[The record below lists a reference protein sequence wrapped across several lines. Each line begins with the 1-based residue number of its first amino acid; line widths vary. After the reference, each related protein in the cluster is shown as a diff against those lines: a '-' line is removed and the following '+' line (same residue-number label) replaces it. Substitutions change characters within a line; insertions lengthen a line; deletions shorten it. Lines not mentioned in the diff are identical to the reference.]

1 MPQPGEQP
9 DSRADDSAGAPGSR
23 AASAADSAGP
33 RDPRDSRA
41 TSAAAGPGTAST
53 AAGPASATSGADH
66 HHLDHADSAE
76 RTLPDPVVDTAV
88 GFLDLLAEPSRL
100 RLLWALRDGELGVS
114 ALAETAGC
122 TPTAASQH
130 LAKLRL
136 GGLVEQRADGRARLY
151 RLRGGHIRRLVEEVV
166 GHAEHAVRGIPY
178 DL

>member
-1 MPQPGEQP
+1 MAHPGEQP
-9 DSRADDSAGAPGSR
+9 AFPADAPGRRSDDHPDR
-23 AASAADSAGP
+23 SPDRHSAP
-33 RDPRDSRA
+33 R
-41 TSAAAGPGTAST
+41 T
-53 AAGPASATSGADH
+53 DH
-66 HHLDHADSAE
+66 HADPGD

-88 GFLDLLAEPSRL
+88 GFLELLAEPSRL

-151 RLRGGHIRRLVEEVV
+151 RLRGSHIKRLVEEVV

>member
-1 MPQPGEQP
+1 MTHMAHPGEQP
-9 DSRADDSAGAPGSR
+9 ASSADTPGHRSEHHPDHR
-23 AASAADSAGP
+23 PDQP
-33 RDPRDSRA
+33 
-41 TSAAAGPGTAST
+41 
-53 AAGPASATSGADH
+53 SGRRTDH
-66 HHLDHADSAE
+66 HPDHADPSE

-88 GFLDLLAEPSRL
+88 GFLDMLAEPSRL

-136 GGLVEQRADGRARLY
+136 GGLVEQRAEGRARLY
-151 RLRGGHIRRLVEEVV
+151 RLRGSHIKRLVEEVV

>member
-1 MPQPGEQP
+1 MAHPGEQP
-9 DSRADDSAGAPGSR
+9 ASSADVSGHHA
-23 AASAADSAGP
+23 
-33 RDPRDSRA
+33 DPRD
-41 TSAAAGPGTAST
+41 
-53 AAGPASATSGADH
+53 
-66 HHLDHADSAE
+66 
-76 RTLPDPVVDTAV
+76 RTLPDPIVDTAV
-88 GFLDLLAEPSRL
+88 GFLDMLAEPSRL

-136 GGLVEQRADGRARLY
+136 GGLVEQRAEGRARLY
-151 RLRGGHIRRLVEEVV
+151 RLRGSHIKRLVEEVV

>member
-9 DSRADDSAGAPGSR
+9 DSHADDSAGDSADFSGSR
-23 AASAADSAGP
+23 AASAASGPGSHADNSAG
-33 RDPRDSRA
+33 S
-41 TSAAAGPGTAST
+41 GP
-53 AAGPASATSGADH
+53 DH
-66 HHLDHADSAE
+66 HHPDHADSAE

>member
-9 DSRADDSAGAPGSR
+9 DSRADDSAGVSGSR
-23 AASAADSAGP
+23 AASAAAGTDPAATTSAG
-33 RDPRDSRA
+33 
-41 TSAAAGPGTAST
+41 TT
-53 AAGPASATSGADH
+53 DH
-66 HHLDHADSAE
+66 HHPDHADSAE
-76 RTLPDPVVDTAV
+76 RTLPDPVVETAV

>member
-1 MPQPGEQP
+1 MGHMVPPGT
-9 DSRADDSAGAPGSR
+9 DSA
-23 AASAADSAGP
+23 AADSAADSAA
-33 RDPRDSRA
+33 DP
-41 TSAAAGPGTAST
+41 AAGHHPDH
-53 AAGPASATSGADH
+53 AGPA
-66 HHLDHADSAE
+66 E
-76 RTLPDPVVDTAV
+76 RSLPDPVVDTAV

-136 GGLVEQRADGRARLY
+136 GGLVEQRAEGRARLY
-151 RLRGGHIRRLVEEVV
+151 RLRGSHIKRLVEEVV
-166 GHAEHAVRGIPY
+166 GHAEHAVRGIPH